1 MCLHKDGNMFK
12 TVEAVYE
19 KGQIKLKSK
28 FNLKEKTKLLVTI
41 LDSEEPKS
49 NEIENLFGFLPKRV
63 DPIKFQWSIRNEWG

>member
-1 MCLHKDGNMFK
+1 MFK

-28 FNLKEKTKLLVTI
+28 FKLKEKTKLLVTI
-41 LDSEEPKS
+41 LDLEQSEL

-63 DPIKFQWSIRNEWG
+63 DPLTFQRSIRDEWH